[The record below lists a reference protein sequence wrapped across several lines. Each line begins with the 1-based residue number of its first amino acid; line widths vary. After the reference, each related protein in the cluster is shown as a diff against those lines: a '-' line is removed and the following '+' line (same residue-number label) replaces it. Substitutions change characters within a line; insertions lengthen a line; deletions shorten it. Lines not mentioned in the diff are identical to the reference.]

1 MTRTF
6 PTARKIRTL
15 EVVGLSVI
23 ARSAGSRVTTR
34 TFRNRYTLRLFLS
47 SVAGK

>member
-23 ARSAGSRVTTR
+23 ARSAGGKVTTR
-34 TFRNRYTLRLFLS
+34 TFRNRYALRKFIAS
-47 SVAGK
+47 IG